1 MKKLLLKFC
10 NRETISYLI
19 FGVLT
24 TAVNYLVY
32 HLAKAA
38 LGAQWIV
45 AVNTV
50 AFLAAVVFAYI
61 TNKLFVFQEKSWA
74 PRVLVRE
81 IPAFFGARLLS
92 FGLETAG
99 LALCQYVLLGEGTT
113 IFTID
118 GIDFCKYLLS
128 VVTVVLNY
136 FISKFYIFRKE

>member
-1 MKKLLLKFC
+1 MKKLLRKFC

-38 LGAQWIV
+38 LGARWIV
-45 AVNTV
+45 AVNTL
-50 AFLAAVVFAYI
+50 AFLAAVVFAYL

-74 PRVLVRE
+74 PRVLLRE

-99 LALCQYVLLGEGTT
+99 LALCQYVLLGEGSTV
-113 IFTID
+113 FGID
-118 GIDFCKYLLS
+118 GIDLCKYLLS
-128 VVTVVLNY
+128 IGTVILNY
-136 FISKFYIFRKE
+136 FISKFYIFRKK